1 MKGKN
6 IARHAFAQKTNLT
19 ATATKKPKDPAPDY
33 CLTCRVPVGK
43 CKGNCTKQQ
52 QKLNGGNLL

>member
-1 MKGKN
+1 MKKPN
-6 IARHAFAQKTNLT
+6 NHTARPAKAIN
-19 ATATKKPKDPAPDY
+19 AATKKPKDPAPDY

>member
-1 MKGKN
+1 MKKPN
-6 IARHAFAQKTNLT
+6 NHTARPAKAIK
-19 ATATKKPKDPAPDY
+19 AATKKPKDPAPDY
-33 CLTCRVPVGK
+33 CLTYRVPVGK